1 MPSWPPPG
9 GTWYREAMPSE
20 KSIILVVED
29 EKESRETLRE
39 LLELEGYRVETAVNG
54 REALD
59 TLNASG
65 DRICIMLLDLFMP
78 VMDGWQVIDQL
89 RADGRL
95 ASTQVVIITSAPH
108 RAPAGLP
115 VFQKPLDLDKVMHEV
130 QSLC

>member
-1 MPSWPPPG
+1 GNSSTTAGILKPMASN
-9 GTWYREAMPSE
+9 

-29 EKESRETLRE
+29 EKESRDTLRE
-39 LLELEGYRVETAVNG
+39 LLELEGYQVETAMNG

-59 TLNASG
+59 TLDASG

-78 VMDGWQVIDQL
+78 VMDGWQVVDQL

-95 ASTQVVIITSAPH
+95 DRTQVVIITSAPY

-115 VFQKPLDLDKVMHEV
+115 VFQKPLDLDKVMSEV
-130 QSLC
+130 QRLC